1 MWLSLFPKTLLSTI
15 IRNAANNIVNQST
28 NNIQQMSL
36 RNNFIAD
43 FAFVSSMQRMITN
56 KILWFNIIAAAF
68 VEIAIFNYF
77 YHEENYLQ
85 SRFFLPAKSV
95 RGISNE
101 WTSRI
106 FTNMLKP
113 SIVALIILVTGL
125 IISKAK
131 LSSR

>member
-1 MWLSLFPKTLLSTI
+1 
-15 IRNAANNIVNQST
+15 
-28 NNIQQMSL
+28 
-36 RNNFIAD
+36 
-43 FAFVSSMQRMITN
+43 MQRMITN
-56 KILWFNIIAAAF
+56 KILWFNIIAATSI
-68 VEIAIFNYF
+68 EIAMVNYF

-113 SIVALIILVTGL
+113 SIVALIILVAGL
-125 IISKAK
+125 IISKSKITARYTYIIHCHALINYFFK
-131 LSSR
+131 YFNDLIQLEN